1 MTLRMN
7 FGSQDVLRELQSP
20 DRAPLRRIF
29 TERAYGRREIIFTPH
44 HPESIIFIVASGL
57 IRVYLAHEDK
67 ELTLSILKPGGIYSS
82 HTPAFVRAVRPAV
95 LLEARA
101 EDFRKC
107 VEEFPE
113 LTYGIIQVL
122 GSLLRNAFSII
133 QNLAFKNTRKRI
145 TEFFL
150 HEVRK
155 SASSPRGALVESGLT
170 VEEIAAVVGASRQ
183 TVSTLLND
191 MIRDGLIVKRSRG
204 SYLIPDVER
213 LEASR

>member
-1 MTLRMN
+1 MPLKMN
-7 FGSQDVLRELQSP
+7 FTGQDVLRELQSP

-29 TERAYGRREIIFTPH
+29 AERSYGRREVIFTPH
-44 HPESIIFIVASGL
+44 HPESIVFIVASGL
-57 IRVYLAHEDK
+57 VRVYLAHEDK
-67 ELTLSILKPGGIYSS
+67 ELTVSILKPGGIYSS
-82 HTPAFVRAVRPAV
+82 HTPAFVRAVRPVV

-122 GSLLRNAFSII
+122 GSLLRNSFSII
-133 QNLAFKNTRKRI
+133 QSLAFKDARKRI

-155 SASSPRGALVESGLT
+155 GAPESGGLLVESGLT
-170 VEEIAAVVGASRQ
+170 VEEIAAVVGATRQ

-191 MIRDGLIVKRSRG
+191 MIRDGLIVKRGRG
-204 SYLIPDVER
+204 SYLIPDVAN